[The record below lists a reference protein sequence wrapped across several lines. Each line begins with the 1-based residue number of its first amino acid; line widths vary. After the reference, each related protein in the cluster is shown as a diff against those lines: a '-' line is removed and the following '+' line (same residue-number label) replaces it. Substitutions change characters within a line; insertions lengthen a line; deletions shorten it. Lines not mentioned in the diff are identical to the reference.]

1 MNLRV
6 RKVTWESAIL
16 EDELCRSTRCQRGVR
31 GILVL
36 GNGAER
42 TERISILLC

>member
-6 RKVTWESAIL
+6 RRVTWESAMV
-16 EDELCRSTRCQRGVR
+16 EDELCRSARCQRGVR
-31 GILVL
+31 RELVF
-36 GNGAER
+36 GNGVER